1 MLNAFKGKK
10 KSSLSCNE
18 ILKSLH
24 SGAVLLHGWEFP
36 TDNADKE
43 EKKADS
49 TVTPFYIAAPR
60 KANIPT

>member
-1 MLNAFKGKK
+1 MLNALKRK
-10 KSSLSCNE
+10 KSSLSSNE

-24 SGAVLLHGWEFP
+24 SLAVVSYSWEFP

-49 TVTPFYIAAPR
+49 TVTPFYVAASH